1 MDKFF
6 EILMLRFI
14 DDKTYRAVIAFILM
28 IVITFTIN
36 VDRKY
41 TAEKDAML
49 AKVQIIDK
57 LHIQMLSTMTEQNF
71 NTSISIYE
79 QLFSIIDTH
88 NGYMLDIFD
97 TTLSNEQQKAIIRRN
112 ATLKLQLQQLI
123 EQLQQQKRAELL
135 YYEQL
140 KNQNNI

>member
-28 IVITFTIN
+28 IVITFTVN

-41 TAEKDAML
+41 AAEKDAML
-49 AKVQIIDK
+49 TKMQIIDK

-71 NTSISIYE
+71 DTSISIFE
-79 QLFSIIDTH
+79 QFFSIIDAH
-88 NGYMLDIFD
+88 NGYMLDILD
-97 TTLSNEQQKAIIRRN
+97 TSLSAEQQKAIIRRN
-112 ATLKLQLQQLI
+112 ATLKLQMQQLI

-135 YYEQL
+135 YYE
-140 KNQNNI
+140 